1 MGLKDQ
7 ILADIK
13 TAMKARDSQ
22 KLTTLRFVNAAFKN
36 KEIDVRPN
44 ELTEADCLAV
54 LKKLGKQHRD
64 SIEQY
69 QKAERAD
76 LVEKEQAELAI
87 VELYLPEQMSKE
99 KIEEVVIEVIKETG
113 ATDMK
118 QMGLVIK
125 AVGEKTA
132 GAADNKVVSQIVREK
147 LQ

>member
-1 MGLKDQ
+1 MGLRDQ

-13 TAMKARDSQ
+13 VAMKARDSQ

-44 ELTEADCLAV
+44 ELTDADCLAV

-69 QKAERAD
+69 KKAERAD
-76 LVEKEQAELAI
+76 LVEKEETELAI
-87 VELYLPEQMSKE
+87 VKQYLPEQMSKE
-99 KIEEVVIEVIKETG
+99 KIEEVVIEVIKEIG
-113 ATDMK
+113 AADMK

-132 GAADNKVVSQIVREK
+132 GAADNKIVSQIVREK